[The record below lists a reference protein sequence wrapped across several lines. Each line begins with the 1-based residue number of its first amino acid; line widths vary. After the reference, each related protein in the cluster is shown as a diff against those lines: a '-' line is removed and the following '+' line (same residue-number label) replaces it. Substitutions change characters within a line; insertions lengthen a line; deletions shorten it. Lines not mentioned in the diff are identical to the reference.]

1 MKPTHLVI
9 TLSDSVRDAQDLYN
23 GHLQCA
29 GCGAMNP
36 APSVI
41 WVLPGLCK
49 DCADRVVS
57 VSVSAPRNG
66 ELFSHHRYEGY
77 PD

>member
-1 MKPTHLVI
+1 MKPAHLVI
-9 TLSDSVRDAQDLYN
+9 TLSETDQDGRDLYS
-23 GHLQCA
+23 GYLQCA
-29 GCGAMNP
+29 GCGTTNV

-49 DCADRVVS
+49 DCANRVVS
-57 VSVSAPRNG
+57 VSTSARHQAD
-66 ELFSHHRYEGY
+66 LFRRPRYEGY